1 MKKSF
6 VSFLVLLLVA
16 AAGWG
21 GYLAWQS
28 WRAKQALTRLTE
40 VAKSADLDQ
49 LLHNPPDGLEE
60 AIDLALRGVRLSQGE
75 AGRESWTLDAD
86 WATLRQESG
95 LVQVRDPVI
104 RYAMGDP
111 SATDV
116 PPEER
121 QVVVTAEA
129 GRVEDNNTRLTMEGN
144 VRAEYQNEVLTGPVA
159 TFRNDTRVLTFPDGA
174 RLTGPVLAGSAGVL
188 RWSLATNILDG
199 EQGVDVVW
207 TPRSARPRPADSA
220 PAAVLPTEP
229 DGGPIPAPN
238 RDAARSSEPAPASA
252 LTEIPR

>member
-1 MKKSF
+1 MKKLLAKL
-6 VSFLVLLLVA
+6 LVPLLVA
-16 AAGWG
+16 AVCWG

-49 LLHNPPDGLEE
+49 LLRNPPDGLEE
-60 AIDLALRGVRLSQGE
+60 AIDLAVRGVRLSQGE

-95 LVQVRDPVI
+95 LVQVNDPVI
-104 RYAMGDP
+104 RYALGDP
-111 SATDV
+111 SDADV

-121 QVVVTAEA
+121 QVVVTAET

-144 VRAEYQNEVLTGPVA
+144 VRAEYRNEVLTGPVA
-159 TFRNDTRVLTFPDGA
+159 VFRNDTRILTFPDGA
-174 RLTGPVLAGSAGVL
+174 RLAGPVLAGSAGVL

-207 TPRSARPRPADSA
+207 TPRSARPRTTPEAVPAD
-220 PAAVLPTEP
+220 LPTEP
-229 DGGPIPAPN
+229 GGGMVPAPN
-238 RDAARSSEPAPASA
+238 RDAAPSSTPDPANAR
-252 LTEIPR
+252 TEIPR

>member
-1 MKKSF
+1 MKKTL
-6 VSFLVLLLVA
+6 VTFLIPLLIA

-21 GYLAWQS
+21 GYLAWQR
-28 WRAKQALTRLTE
+28 WRAGQALTRLTE

-60 AIDLALRGVRLSQGE
+60 AIDLAVRGVRLSQGE

-104 RYAMGDP
+104 RYVMGDLADP
-111 SATDV
+111 DV

-121 QVVVTAEA
+121 QVIVTAET
-129 GRVEDNNTRLTMEGN
+129 GRVEDNNTRLTMQGK
-144 VRAEYQNEVLTGPVA
+144 VRAEYRDEVLTGPVA
-159 TFRNDTRVLTFPDGA
+159 TFRNDTRILSFPEGA
-174 RLTGPVLAGSAGVL
+174 RLAGPVLEGSAGVL
-188 RWSLATNILDG
+188 RWNLTTNILDG

-207 TPRSARPRPADSA
+207 TPRSARPQT
-220 PAAVLPTEP
+220 LPTAA
-229 DGGPIPAPN
+229 DGVSPAPN
-238 RDAARSSEPAPASA
+238 RDAAPAP
-252 LTEIPR
+252 

>member
-1 MKKSF
+1 MKKLLAKL
-6 VSFLVLLLVA
+6 LVPLLVA
-16 AAGWG
+16 AVCWG

-49 LLHNPPDGLEE
+49 LLRNPPDGLEE
-60 AIDLALRGVRLSQGE
+60 AIDLAVRGVRLSQGE

-95 LVQVRDPVI
+95 LVQVNDPVI
-104 RYAMGDP
+104 RYALGDP
-111 SATDV
+111 SDADV

-121 QVVVTAEA
+121 QVVVTAET

-144 VRAEYQNEVLTGPVA
+144 VRAEYRNEVLTGPVA
-159 TFRNDTRVLTFPDGA
+159 VFRNDTRILTFPDGA
-174 RLTGPVLAGSAGVL
+174 RLAGPVLAGSAGVL

-199 EQGVDVVW
+199 
-207 TPRSARPRPADSA
+207 
-220 PAAVLPTEP
+220 
-229 DGGPIPAPN
+229 
-238 RDAARSSEPAPASA
+238 
-252 LTEIPR
+252 